1 MIILYFILKLIIL
14 HFLQK
19 NDKMILNINNI
30 KNLDFQ

>member
-19 NDKMILNINNI
+19 NDKMILNI